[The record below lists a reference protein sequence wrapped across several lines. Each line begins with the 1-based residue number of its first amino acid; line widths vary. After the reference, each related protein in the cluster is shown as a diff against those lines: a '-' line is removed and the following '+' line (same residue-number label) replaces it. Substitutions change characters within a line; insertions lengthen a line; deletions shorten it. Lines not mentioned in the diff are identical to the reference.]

1 MIGSVPTTYQLPL
14 TNYYLPFA
22 TYYQD
27 KGYTMPRSAH
37 LLIGCLLALLL
48 AGCGVKVFISDTRMG
63 GAVPSA
69 AEVAAAEAT
78 AAVELV
84 NATPTASAAET
95 DEIDQIIDDLT
106 ARVGEGLIATEAFSG
121 KETPNAGPLR
131 GMRVEAGDHVRISAG
146 RSQEVAVEASEY
158 CRKDDK
164 SVCSR
169 VWLHGRPNSGSMGAW
184 YPVVI
189 FDYVAK

>member
-1 MIGSVPTTYQLPL
+1 
-14 TNYYLPFA
+14 
-22 TYYQD
+22 
-27 KGYTMPRSAH
+27 MPRSAH

-48 AGCGVKVFISDTRMG
+48 AGCGFKVFISDTRMS

-106 ARVGEGLIATEAFSG
+106 ARVGEDPPKWLNGGLVSCCYF
-121 KETPNAGPLR
+121 
-131 GMRVEAGDHVRISAG
+131 
-146 RSQEVAVEASEY
+146 
-158 CRKDDK
+158 
-164 SVCSR
+164 
-169 VWLHGRPNSGSMGAW
+169 
-184 YPVVI
+184 
-189 FDYVAK
+189 